1 MARGRRHG
9 TRASG
14 TEDEQEVGVGT
25 DDDAVET
32 LLECGERLKRYA
44 RQDVEAKA
52 EANAREV
59 AEWLLRAETALR
71 VRIGGPR
78 GAAGVP
84 EHLRQGRLYGS
95 HGEGRGR
102 GRKQP

>member
-14 TEDEQEVGVGT
+14 TEDEQEVGAGT

-52 EANAREV
+52 EANNRDKEGLSVLNATTITY
-59 AEWLLRAETALR
+59 LLNTITLSAPIKSRR
-71 VRIGGPR
+71 RCM
-78 GAAGVP
+78 
-84 EHLRQGRLYGS
+84 
-95 HGEGRGR
+95 
-102 GRKQP
+102 